1 MLMAAES
8 APLPAATK
16 RLNVTVQRVG
26 GEWRINDIAMWH
38 EPMTPL
44 LHALLSGEATP
55 SDVQLVSVSAGDV
68 VEITWRNRRDSA
80 GESEHH
86 PMHMHGHRFW
96 LLGSGTSGEPHYSIA
111 DQTRALLRDTFH
123 LPHEDGWAITRFVA
137 DNPGVWMVHCHYAWH
152 MTSGMAFYIV
162 YQPVSTIPS
171 LPAGTE
177 RCAVPLSQRATRPSA
192 TTTAGHHQHAPQ
204 SRFGLRC
211 LRYSLSHS
219 AVRNGENTQT
229 LSKDYAQAGIRQS
242 SMPSARNSGAMDL
255 RTASRRSARTLSRR

>member
-137 DNPGVWMVHCHYAWH
+137 DNRGVWMVHCHYAWH

-192 TTTAGHHQHAPQ
+192 TTTAGHHQHA
-204 SRFGLRC
+204 G
-211 LRYSLSHS
+211 S
-219 AVRNGENTQT
+219 A
-229 LSKDYAQAGIRQS
+229 
-242 SMPSARNSGAMDL
+242 
-255 RTASRRSARTLSRR
+255 TAVFSNVAIWLALFAVLVEPLGC